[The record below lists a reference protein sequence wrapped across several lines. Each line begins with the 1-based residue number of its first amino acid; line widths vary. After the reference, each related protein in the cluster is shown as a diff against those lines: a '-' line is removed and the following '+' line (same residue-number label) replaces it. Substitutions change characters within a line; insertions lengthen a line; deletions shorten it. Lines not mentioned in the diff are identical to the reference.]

1 MCSGGPS
8 WTRDSWVALR
18 ARVRGGSAK
27 IIVDRLGYTAD
38 SGSVDRATKK
48 LTDMTQEACLLV
60 WLRER
65 YKQIYSY
72 PFKLSPPIE
81 NDAPMICGDR
91 DFLTNR
97 NCLLRRLTAL
107 GISSPS

>member
-1 MCSGGPS
+1 MCFGGPS

-27 IIVDRLGYTAD
+27 IIVDRVGYTAD

-65 YKQIYSY
+65 YKSKST
-72 PFKLSPPIE
+72 PTPTPLNSPP
-81 NDAPMICGDR
+81 R
-91 DFLTNR
+91 S
-97 NCLLRRLTAL
+97 TAIR
-107 GISSPS
+107 IS